1 MRFGPHYISYMCVV
15 LLRLRLVSVLIVF
28 EWQAKRKKF
37 FSRASNFT
45 IDAPYIPYTVHCTSL
60 SYLCVLVCQVLEYL
74 EDMIKTG

>member
-45 IDAPYIPYTVHCTSL
+45 IDAPYIPYTPYTVHHSRI
-60 SYLCVLVCQVLEYL
+60 YVCWFAKYSSILK
-74 EDMIKTG
+74 I